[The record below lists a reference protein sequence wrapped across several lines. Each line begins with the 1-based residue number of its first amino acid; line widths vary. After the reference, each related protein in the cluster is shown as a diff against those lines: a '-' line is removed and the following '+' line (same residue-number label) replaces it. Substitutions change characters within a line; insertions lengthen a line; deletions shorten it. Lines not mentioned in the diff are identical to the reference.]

1 MIVGVGVDVVDVAR
15 FARAL
20 TRTPGLGRRL
30 FTDAERTQ
38 ARMESLAAR
47 FAAKEA
53 VAKALGAPGGLR
65 WRDAEVVPEAS
76 GRPTIVVHGGVAA
89 EAALVEVGQ
98 FFGGRFEHF
107 ADGLLLIGGQLQIDA
122 RQVTHLTEQ
131 FLRGGNVGNQ
141 EIAIRGR
148 VWCVARVANQRA
160 DLHGDRGA
168 AATLESIRMTR
179 QEAAAATC
187 GDCARFAD
195 ELRQQLQLRRRCAHP
210 TVTEQIDAQD
220 IQRPTPRVMSSFP
233 M

>member
-30 FTDAERTQ
+30 FTDAERSQ

-89 EAALVEVGQ
+89 EAAAQGIACWHLSLSHD
-98 FFGGRFEHF
+98 GG
-107 ADGLLLIGGQLQIDA
+107 
-122 RQVTHLTEQ
+122 
-131 FLRGGNVGNQ
+131 
-141 EIAIRGR
+141 IATA
-148 VWCVARVANQRA
+148 VVVA
-160 DLHGDRGA
+160 
-168 AATLESIRMTR
+168 ES
-179 QEAAAATC
+179 
-187 GDCARFAD
+187 
-195 ELRQQLQLRRRCAHP
+195 
-210 TVTEQIDAQD
+210 
-220 IQRPTPRVMSSFP
+220 
-233 M
+233 